1 MTVLFCLGSSLVCT
15 EPRMSPRSVEI
26 TALVRAV
33 NGTSQNF
40 VVSLVSYIILAEKH
54 LNFTVTFIMFTLFKC
69 LFSSA

>member
-33 NGTSQNF
+33 NGILRNF
-40 VVSLVSYIILAEKH
+40 AVPLVAFNMEKAKKATRSLRY
-54 LNFTVTFIMFTLFKC
+54 FR
-69 LFSSA
+69 